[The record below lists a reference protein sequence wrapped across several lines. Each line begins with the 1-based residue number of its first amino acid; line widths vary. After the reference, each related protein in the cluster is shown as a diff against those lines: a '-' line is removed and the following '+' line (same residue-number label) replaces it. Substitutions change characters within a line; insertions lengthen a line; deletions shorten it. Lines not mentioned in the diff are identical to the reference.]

1 MSKKALMA
9 LLIAIALPVFGYFLL
24 SYLSHRD
31 IQMPPKYFYDSV
43 VVHQE
48 HGKTSFDT
56 VWHQVNN
63 IQLTNQ
69 LGKQV
74 SLDDLE
80 GKVIVMDFF
89 FTRCPTICPKM
100 TENMKRLQA
109 SFAPSDTLVQF
120 ISVSVDPEFDDVE
133 RLRWWAEKFNVNPD
147 NWWLV
152 TGDKKDIYDFA
163 FSEVKASIADVDV
176 DTAFIHTENFF
187 LIDRQRVIRGWYN
200 GLDPD
205 AQERIVKDIPLLML
219 EKTKRRSFGEFV
231 KDVFKNPR

>member
-9 LLIAIALPVFGYFLL
+9 LLIAIVLPLFGYFLL
-24 SYLSHRD
+24 SYLRDRD

-43 VVHQE
+43 HVHNE
-48 HGKTSFDT
+48 RGKTVFDT
-56 VWHQVNN
+56 AWHRVKN
-63 IQLTNQ
+63 IELTNQ
-69 LGKQV
+69 LGRKV

-100 TENMKRLQA
+100 TRNMRRLQE

-120 ISVSVDPEFDDVE
+120 ISVSVDPEHDDVS
-133 RLRWWAEKFNVNPD
+133 RLRWWAEKFGVNSD

-152 TGDKKDIYDFA
+152 TGDKKSIYDFA
-163 FSEVKASIADVDV
+163 FTEMKASIADVDV

-187 LIDRQRVIRGWYN
+187 LLDRQRVIRGWYN
-200 GLDPD
+200 GTEED

-219 EKTKRRSFGEFV
+219 EKNRRRSFGEFV
-231 KDVFKNPR
+231 KDVFNKPQ